1 MQLVELELSMY
12 APPDLLYFESLPR
25 QFPLQPQSAKL
36 KYLCDPLLA
45 WLQPVSATTMTGQ
58 NRSIIKGS
66 LDTLSV
72 ILCEQRWRHYLGTVT
87 ICS

>member
-36 KYLCDPLLA
+36 KYL
-45 WLQPVSATTMTGQ
+45 
-58 NRSIIKGS
+58 
-66 LDTLSV
+66 
-72 ILCEQRWRHYLGTVT
+72 
-87 ICS
+87 